1 MAVYRDIWSSR
12 DKGRPLSRLKLHDPF
27 IVQIFMPLHNTNV
40 FKTSLPHVLF
50 WAAVGVLMVIV
61 FGASGPNGYSQS
73 LLFVSLLLPVL
84 AGCTY
89 VIIYFL
95 VPRFLLK
102 GHFFLFGLYTVY
114 AVIVAAWMEIMIV
127 MGMLMLIYEYKFW
140 MLNPRI
146 HDMGYLT
153 GTMALTI
160 LPAIAMHITRQWYR
174 EREVNAALRQE
185 KLELELAARSKELD
199 YLKEQMHPHFLF
211 NALNNLYG
219 LTLEKSDEAPELVLK
234 LSRLLEYMLY
244 ESSKPM
250 VPLCG
255 ELEHL
260 RDYLEIQKIRCG
272 DRLEVE
278 WRVEGPADRF
288 RIAPMLLLPFIE
300 NSFKHGISASARKSR
315 LYIHLHIQQERL
327 LGRIENTLP
336 ARKHRPEGE
345 KHGVGLQNVRKRM
358 QLLYGDDFRLDHGIK
373 EQKYRVELSVP
384 LKGSSDE

>member
-1 MAVYRDIWSSR
+1 MKS
-12 DKGRPLSRLKLHDPF
+12 
-27 IVQIFMPLHNTNV
+27 
-40 FKTSLPHVLF
+40 SLPHLLG
-50 WAAVGVLMVIV
+50 WSAVGVLMVLV
-61 FGASGPNGYSQS
+61 FGSGGQNSYRQS

-89 VIIYFL
+89 LIIYFL
-95 VPRFLLK
+95 VPRYLLK
-102 GHFFLFGLYTVY
+102 RRFFLFGLFTLYT
-114 AVIVAAWMEIMIV
+114 VIVAAWLEIMIV
-127 MGMLMLIYEYKFW
+127 MGLLMLIYEYKFW

-174 EREVNAALRQE
+174 ERELNAGLRQE
-185 KLELELAARSKELD
+185 KLELELSARRKELD

-219 LTLEKSDEAPELVLK
+219 LTLEKSEEAPELVLK

-244 ESSKPM
+244 ESSKPL

-260 RDYLEIQKIRCG
+260 RDYLEVQKIRCG
-272 DRLEVE
+272 DRLDLL
-278 WRVEGPADRF
+278 WQVEGPPDRF

-300 NSFKHGISASARKSR
+300 NSFKHGVSASARKSSLSIKLNIR
-315 LYIHLHIQQERL
+315 QGRL
-327 LGRIENTLP
+327 LGHIENSLP
-336 ARKHRPEGE
+336 EKNPRAEGSH
-345 KHGVGLQNVRKRM
+345 HGVGLQNVRKRM
-358 QLLYGDDFRLDHGIK
+358 QLLYGDDFKLEHEK
-373 EQKYRVELSVP
+373 LEHQYRVALSIP
-384 LKGSSDE
+384 LTRSGDE